1 MFGKKYSAVRVG
13 IAGSGFMAGGILRAL
28 QQQGFGLGPVL
39 TRRPLNSVK
48 EAPHPEVLTNSL
60 AELIEGSDVIVI
72 CTGDSIHGTEVLE
85 AAFQAGLPVVTL
97 DSELQITTGSWFVGK
112 GILSE
117 AEGDQPGSL
126 AALRRDA
133 LAMGFEP
140 LVYGNVKGFL
150 NRTPTVEDMQ
160 YWSRKQGISPVQ
172 TTSFTDGTKLQIEQA
187 LVANAFE
194 ATVLEQGMLG
204 PKTENVARGSQL
216 LSNVAEYHG
225 GAISD
230 YVICPGF
237 AGVFIGARHEEAQ
250 RSYLSYL
257 KMGDGPFYTLL
268 RHFHLCHLE
277 VPKTVREVVDQGES
291 GILMNNGA
299 KPRYSVAAIAKQE
312 MPKDHPISHAI
323 GSFDLRGEA
332 VAITD
337 IQDHVP
343 IGLIQQCRTTRH
355 IEPGEIIRFKDV
367 ELPESR
373 ALEIWRDIAAGVGT
387 PTDLMQA

>member
-1 MFGKKYSAVRVG
+1 M
-13 IAGSGFMAGGILRAL
+13 AGSGFMAAGIQRAL
-28 QQQGFGLGPVL
+28 LQQGFAPAPML
-39 TRRPLNSVK
+39 TRRPVEAVK
-48 EAPHPEVLTNSL
+48 DVARPDLLTNSL
-60 AELIEGSDVIVI
+60 SKLVEGSDLIVI
-72 CTGDSIHGTEVLE
+72 STGDPLHGTEILE
-85 AAFQAGLPVVTL
+85 AAFEAGRPVVTL
-97 DSELQITTGSWFVGK
+97 DSELQLTTGSWFVGK

-150 NRTPTVEDMQ
+150 NRTPTQEDML

-187 LVANAFE
+187 FVANAFG

-204 PKTENVARGSQL
+204 PRTDNVTRGSQL
-216 LSNVAEYHG
+216 LANVAEYHG

-237 AGVFIGARHEEAQ
+237 AGVFIGARHEEEQ
-250 RSYLSYL
+250 RAYLSYL

-277 VPKTVREVVDQGES
+277 VPKTVMEVVDRGEE

-299 KPRYSVAAIAKQE
+299 VPRYSVAAIAKQE
-312 MPKDHPISHAI
+312 LPKDHAIPYAI

-332 VAITD
+332 VAVED

-343 IGLIQQCRTTRH
+343 IGLLQQCRTLRH

-373 ALEIWRDIAAGVGT
+373 ALAIWKEMVLNAAPAAT
-387 PTDLMQA
+387 A